1 MQQYLKLDILV
12 PLAAII
18 VTLIWSI
25 ANVYAAEVKPHPDD
39 LQRVT
44 SLFSKLDENGDGYVS
59 VEEAVGKITPSSFS
73 KADTDHDGKLSLAEF
88 KAAKLDKSA
97 S

>member
-18 VTLIWSI
+18 VTLVWGI

-39 LQRVT
+39 LQRT
-44 SLFSKLDENGDGYVS
+44 ASLFSKLDENGDGYVT
-59 VEEAVGKITPSSFS
+59 VEEAVGKITPEAFS
-73 KADTDHDGKLSLAEF
+73 KADINHDGKLSLAEF
-88 KAAKLDKSA
+88 STAKLDKSA
-97 S
+97 